1 MRKSDLKNGMVV
13 EYKNGKRRLY
23 LDGLFFDK
31 NLTERGQIDSYNEF
45 LIIEGNYSNLNIVK
59 VFKDYRAL
67 KLTDKEIVEQD
78 LLLWAREE
86 DVDWRKVAID
96 TPILVRDYG
105 YDDWLVRHF
114 AGLNGLGEVTAWIDG
129 TTSYTVKNKDKDK
142 MFWRQA
148 KLVNTENK

>member
-23 LDGLFFDK
+23 LDGLLFDK
-31 NLTERGQIDSYNEF
+31 NLKQTNRLDGYDEF
-45 LIIEGNYSNLNIVK
+45 LREEKSHHDLEIVK
-59 VFKDYRAL
+59 VFKNIKAL
-67 KLTDKEIVEQD
+67 VATNEKVIEQD
-78 LLLWAREE
+78 LLLWEREE
-86 DVDWRKVAID
+86 EIDWSKVAID

-114 AGLNGLGEVTAWIDG
+114 AGLNELGEVTAWIDG
-129 TTSYTVKNKDKDK
+129 TTSYTVKNKDKDR